1 MSPPLPS
8 PSRSE
13 VCDWAVELQVPPLH
27 TLAVSR
33 VPVDTPSSSIQLALR
48 QHPHIRDAV
57 KIRVLERRKDT
68 DREYCSVLVSVGK
81 DITED
86 QGPSSLWLT
95 TSTGSCCIVVYP
107 ELSIKSEPGSSRT
120 NLQEVAMHTS
130 PSPSESHC
138 GADRPA
144 LTDHSPPLS
153 RAHSSSKPG
162 DEIRMLAQAL
172 LELGPSRSEAQT
184 SQQYR
189 KLKIFSGTKPT
200 PTGEEAF
207 DAWREYTSQVLGDWT
222 CSELVKRQRIMEC
235 LRPPASTTIQMA
247 KDQHADVTAHQ
258 MLETLVRAY
267 GRTEDIGQL
276 MKRYFNLCQ
285 KDGEELSDF
294 LQRIQAVFG
303 RCEKGK
309 VLRLPKW
316 MNIAVSNF

>member
-48 QHPHIRDAV
+48 QHPHIRDAA
-57 KIRVLERRKDT
+57 KIRVLERRKDAN
-68 DREYCSVLVSVGK
+68 REYCSVLVSIGQ

-107 ELSIKSEPGSSRT
+107 ELPIKSEPGSSRT

-130 PSPSESHC
+130 PSPSESDR
-138 GADRPA
+138 GAERASHADY
-144 LTDHSPPLS
+144 SPPLS
-153 RAHSSSKPG
+153 MGNSSSKPEV
-162 DEIRMLAQAL
+162 EIRMLAQAL
-172 LELGPSRSEAQT
+172 LELGPSRSEAQI
-184 SQQYR
+184 SQQYC

-200 PTGEEAF
+200 PPGEEAF
-207 DAWREYTSQVLGDWT
+207 DVWREYTSQVLEEWT

-247 KDQHADVTAHQ
+247 KDQHADITAHQ

-276 MKRYFNLCQ
+276 MKRYYDLCQ

-294 LQRIQAVFG
+294 LQRIRAVLWEM
-303 RCEKGK
+303 RKRKSITTTQVDEYC
-309 VLRLPKW
+309 
-316 MNIAVSNF
+316 